1 MKTDYR
7 TSLID
12 DYLTGELDD
21 RRLSE
26 FDNTLKMDSNFAME
40 VELQMEI
47 FEAIRDERKMLLRN
61 TLSELRKKESRKFF
75 INLHSWKVQAAAA
88 SIAVLLLIGGGLTI
102 NLSTT
107 TPTNESLFS
116 EYFNPESALLTV
128 RSNSGSYTTI
138 EQGMLLYVQ
147 EDFEQAIITFSKE
160 PENIIGILYTGFSY
174 MKTNEYAKAEAQF
187 LSIIQMNDNL
197 FVDQAEWNLGLCY
210 LVSGKEIEAT
220 KIFSKIAEGTTVY
233 NSKASK
239 LLLEKGNN

>member
-1 MKTDYR
+1 
-7 TSLID
+7 
-12 DYLTGELDD
+12 
-21 RRLSE
+21 
-26 FDNTLKMDSNFAME
+26 
-40 VELQMEI
+40 
-47 FEAIRDERKMLLRN
+47 
-61 TLSELRKKESRKFF
+61 
-75 INLHSWKVQAAAA
+75 
-88 SIAVLLLIGGGLTI
+88 
-102 NLSTT
+102 
-107 TPTNESLFS
+107 
-116 EYFNPESALLTV
+116 
-128 RSNSGSYTTI
+128 
-138 EQGMLLYVQ
+138 LYVQ